1 MKLANMLLCIW
12 AFSFGHT
19 VLSSLQNKKF
29 GNLGL
34 AVLTPQIPSIVKTS
48 MVYRDV
54 FCIGM
59 MCYYIFPPVCI
70 SVLTK

>member
-1 MKLANMLLCIW
+1 MSLSAIMMKLANILLW
-12 AFSFGHT
+12 AISLGHT

-48 MVYRDV
+48 MVY
-54 FCIGM
+54 
-59 MCYYIFPPVCI
+59 
-70 SVLTK
+70 

>member
-1 MKLANMLLCIW
+1 MKLANSLLW
-12 AFSFGHT
+12 AISSGHT
-19 VLSSLQNKKF
+19 VLSSLQNKK
-29 GNLGL
+29 LEIWASL
-34 AVLTPQIPSIVKTS
+34 CSLTPQIPSIVKTS

-54 FCIGM
+54 YCIGM

>member
-1 MKLANMLLCIW
+1 MKLANILLW
-12 AFSFGHT
+12 AISLGHT

-29 GNLGL
+29 GNPGL